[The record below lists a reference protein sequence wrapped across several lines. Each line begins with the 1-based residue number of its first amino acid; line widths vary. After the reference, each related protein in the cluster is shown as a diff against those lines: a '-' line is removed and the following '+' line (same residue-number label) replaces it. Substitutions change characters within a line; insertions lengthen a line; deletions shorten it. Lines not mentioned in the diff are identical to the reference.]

1 VDEACESGWCLR
13 VESPSD
19 VAHFVEHLEGG
30 SPLALAMVTREG
42 RRLRG
47 EAVVAYV
54 SGGGLESVSVVT
66 LAGVGPLRD
75 E

>member
-1 VDEACESGWCLR
+1 MDDSCESGWFLR

-19 VAHFVEHLEGG
+19 VGHFVEHLEGG
-30 SPLALAMVTREG
+30 SPLALAMVTRDG

-54 SGGGLESVSVVT
+54 TGGGLASASVVT
-66 LAGVGPLRD
+66 LAGVGPLQD
-75 E
+75 G